1 MATIPEK
8 MDDNSIRDLAEKI
21 AATYMN
27 GKACD
32 SREFI
37 ETFLDVRDAA
47 IGIIRKREEQK
58 KAAYYSNMSNLS
70 FDDLNN
76 EALPPSIRR

>member
-1 MATIPEK
+1 MATGPEK
-8 MDDNSIRDLAEKI
+8 MDEKSIRDLTEKI

-47 IGIIRKREEQK
+47 IAMINVREEK
-58 KAAYYSNMSNLS
+58 KINSYNNMSNLS
-70 FDDLNN
+70 FS
-76 EALPPSIRR
+76 EMVEELPKSILR